1 MIISHK
7 HQFIFIRI
15 PKTAST
21 SIEIELSRICGPKDI
36 ITPISFKNDP
46 QNKVD
51 DYKRPQKFKKDFRS
65 LSASDWLRIILRKKP
80 LNYQHAHA
88 IQIRKLVG
96 KDVWDHYFK
105 FCFVRNPFDRAISLY
120 YWTIKNWQN
129 KHPGALPEI
138 NHFILNLPVTKLST
152 WARYTINNKIA
163 MDYIGCY
170 ENLDENLVF
179 IEQKI
184 GIPHLVLPHAKTST
198 RKDPRHYREI
208 LNPNTRSYIEKA
220 CSPEIA
226 AFGYEWNSLSD
237 KEEP

>member
-129 KHPGALPEI
+129 KHPENLPEI
-138 NHFILNLPVTKLST
+138 NDYILRLPESKLST
-152 WARYTINNKIA
+152 WSRYTIDNKIA
-163 MDYIGCY
+163 MDFIGRY
-170 ENLDENLVF
+170 ENLNEDLAF

-184 GIPHLVLPHAKTST
+184 GIPHLVLPHAKSGN
-198 RKDPRHYREI
+198 RKDPRHYSEI
-208 LNPNTRSYIEKA
+208 LNPTARAYIEKV
-220 CSPEIA
+220 CSPEIE
-226 AFGYEWNSLSD
+226 AFGYEWNS
-237 KEEP
+237 